1 MASALRCPACGERV
15 SLKTEVCPLCDG
27 FIRSHD
33 EARVLEA
40 QTDVSALPLDEADQ
54 FFAAFVSG
62 ADLRGAQLGD
72 ADLFD
77 ADLVGADLRGAN
89 LGGALLSAANLS
101 LADLKGANLF
111 GADLTEANLCGADL
125 REANLKRS
133 DLRGARYDAQTM
145 FPEDFDLAA
154 SGAIFE
160 TGG

>member
-1 MASALRCPACGERV
+1 MAVLSRCPACAERV
-15 SLKTEVCPLCDG
+15 SLKALECPLCG
-27 FIRSHD
+27 EFIRSQD

-40 QTDVSALPLDEADQ
+40 QTDVSALPLAEADR

-89 LGGALLSAANLS
+89 LGGALLSAANLA

-125 REANLKRS
+125 SEANLKNA
-133 DLRGARYDAQTM
+133 DLHGARYDAQTV
-145 FPEDFDLAA
+145 FPEDFDVTRT
-154 SGAIFE
+154 GAIFE
-160 TGG
+160 SP